1 MRLDPVLAVLSL
13 SSTKSGISLGKNRS
27 AIVPLPSFLLLMGLD
42 VVSSLFMP
50 TGCHDHHRKN
60 KKKRAQCEVVLT
72 APQKKLFSLSQMD
85 VKNKKKMFGAANNRP
100 RKRIYFCYTECKEQE
115 KFELSK

>member
-1 MRLDPVLAVLSL
+1 MTITGRI
-13 SSTKSGISLGKNRS
+13 KKKERS
-27 AIVPLPSFLLLMGLD
+27 A
-42 VVSSLFMP
+42 
-50 TGCHDHHRKN
+50 
-60 KKKRAQCEVVLT
+60 
-72 APQKKLFSLSQMD
+72 KLFSLSQMD